1 MGYDIFHFG
10 MQFFM
15 YQLLAGCFPHH
26 CLCHGMREMLLQ
38 AGGDPK
44 KFICGLSVKGYHIRH
59 GGLCL
64 GQSSGLIKYDGS
76 GIGHSLQVFAALHRD
91 LVGACLADRGQYR

>member
-1 MGYDIFHFG
+1 MIAANDDLLAFQSGRDSMSYNIFHFG

-26 CLCHGMREMLLQ
+26 CLRHGMREMLLQ

-64 GQSSGLIKYDGS
+64 GQCSGLIKYDGS
-76 GIGHSLQVFAALHRD
+76 GICHSL
-91 LVGACLADRGQYR
+91 